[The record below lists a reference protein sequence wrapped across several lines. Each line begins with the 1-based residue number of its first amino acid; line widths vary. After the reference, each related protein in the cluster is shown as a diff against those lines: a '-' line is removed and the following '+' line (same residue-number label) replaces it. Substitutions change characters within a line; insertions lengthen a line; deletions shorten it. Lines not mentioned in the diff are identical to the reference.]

1 MTHIK
6 TPRGLARFLPA
17 LMVAPVLLVGPQ
29 HVAESEGARV
39 TALWRSERALDQYAR
54 EGLTI
59 VEGVRGAMASRAADS
74 DSTATVPEVSLGMAE
89 SPLDLRWLGDPSKK
103 AIDLKQR
110 RKRRRAGLE
119 VDEEAA
125 DAPAQ
130 PLVLPSVDG
139 LEGVGPV
146 VAIAPRVNDRVMF
159 GTGMPPTTRWNL
171 ALEASRIAG
180 GADEDILGLALA
192 GMGAAKFGRSLEK
205 EPFTSTALFTLQSEL
220 LGLGE
225 ELRAGRLEE
234 LAARGLDAMR
244 MFDPVV
250 PTVAPVGLVAR
261 HVVEEGLSVADLLS
275 LSPEWKM
282 ESGAVGSR
290 RFGADPFG
298 ANPLGWHAVATRKS
312 DALVLSADPLSGESF
327 TLTTSLLVVSNDLK
341 TPAQADIVLGDRD
354 GDRYLIVFNSQ
365 QGIYA
370 FKRPGR
376 DMPYETIA
384 EKKEVVIPV
393 GRPVEVKVL
402 WRDHTLVIT
411 VGGFELAGIVLPD
424 DAMAGSYGFG
434 AHAGSS
440 VLFSSLKFE

>member
-139 LEGVGPV
+139 LEGVGP
-146 VAIAPRVNDRVMF
+146 
-159 GTGMPPTTRWNL
+159 
-171 ALEASRIAG
+171 
-180 GADEDILGLALA
+180 
-192 GMGAAKFGRSLEK
+192 
-205 EPFTSTALFTLQSEL
+205 
-220 LGLGE
+220 
-225 ELRAGRLEE
+225 
-234 LAARGLDAMR
+234 
-244 MFDPVV
+244 
-250 PTVAPVGLVAR
+250 
-261 HVVEEGLSVADLLS
+261 
-275 LSPEWKM
+275 
-282 ESGAVGSR
+282 
-290 RFGADPFG
+290 
-298 ANPLGWHAVATRKS
+298 
-312 DALVLSADPLSGESF
+312 
-327 TLTTSLLVVSNDLK
+327 
-341 TPAQADIVLGDRD
+341 
-354 GDRYLIVFNSQ
+354 
-365 QGIYA
+365 
-370 FKRPGR
+370 
-376 DMPYETIA
+376 
-384 EKKEVVIPV
+384 
-393 GRPVEVKVL
+393 
-402 WRDHTLVIT
+402 
-411 VGGFELAGIVLPD
+411 
-424 DAMAGSYGFG
+424 
-434 AHAGSS
+434 
-440 VLFSSLKFE
+440 